1 MSIFIGMFVF
11 LALLIGIVGTLVAL
25 AKPQLRLVFGIVAI
39 FGFVAAISGIGLF
52 VFIVGQM
59 T

>member
-1 MSIFIGMFVF
+1 MFVF
-11 LALLIGIVGTLVAL
+11 LAILIGIVGTLVAL